1 MTGASRQPTA
11 ASADAAAARPLRRD
25 AVENRA
31 RLLQAAWD
39 VFAEQG
45 TEAGVEEIAKRAG
58 VGMGTLYRRFPTK
71 DDLIRALQSELLD
84 GMLEEIRQTAAA
96 QPAGHGLEA
105 CLWHGGEVMAAH
117 RGCLGMMWQAFPLE
131 SDPRRAEFWELMGRL
146 LEQAREAGEVRE
158 DLTLTDVYLCQ
169 LTLRSLI
176 DDSAVRAPEIWRRYL
191 ALMLAGFRPA
201 AQPLEHRP
209 SDDSLVTLGVPYS
222 SGGKS
227 ARR

>member
-1 MTGASRQPTA
+1 MTRTSQQPEAPA
-11 ASADAAAARPLRRD
+11 AVRPLRRD
-25 AVENRA
+25 AVENRE

-45 TEAGVEEIAKRAG
+45 TEAGVEEISKRAG

-96 QPAGHGLEA
+96 QPAGQGLEA

-117 RGCLGMMWQAFPLE
+117 RGCLGLMWQAFPLG
-131 SDPRRAEFWELMGRL
+131 SDPRRAEFWALMGRL
-146 LEQAREAGEVRE
+146 LEEAREAGVVRE

-191 ALMLAGFRPA
+191 ALMLAGFRPG

-209 SDDSLVTLGVPYS
+209 ADDSLVTLGVPYS
-222 SGGKS
+222 SATRPS
-227 ARR
+227 HR